1 VAGVDPQSIRLEVG
15 GTTYTVDNSGLV
27 YDSSNGK
34 LTWNCEKTD
43 PAPVTFAD
51 GQNVS
56 VRLLAAADYAGNSV
70 PDFPA
75 WSWTMDYSKDTRAP
89 QIAALSSTTH
99 KTYLWQRFEGS
110 TGQVR
115 KYGKKSSAQVEL
127 EASSADGTGQ
137 SAKVT
142 NAADGGNMAFYLVT
156 SSYSTAS
163 YPYLSFDYRISE
175 GTTVD
180 LFIYF
185 YNETL
190 AVQMTG
196 NAGGYSATIPGI
208 TADGQWHHCTYNLLD
223 PVATQRANQ
232 RGLGNYRT
240 VSYIGIMHRDGA
252 PLPAGAQV
260 NVDNVMLSAAG
271 PKAAT
276 FAWSATDT
284 TGIPAHS
291 YVLDQSPNTEADE
304 SGEGTEVQ
312 AQFSDL
318 PSGIHYL
325 HVRALDGA
333 GNWGPTNH
341 HAILVQ

>member
-1 VAGVDPQSIRLEVG
+1 V
-15 GTTYTVDNSGLV
+15 
-27 YDSSNGK
+27 
-34 LTWNCEKTD
+34 
-43 PAPVTFAD
+43 
-51 GQNVS
+51 
-56 VRLLAAADYAGNSV
+56 AAADYAGNSV
-70 PDFPA
+70 PGFPA
-75 WSWTMDYSKDTRAP
+75 WSWTMDYSKDTQPPTLAS
-89 QIAALSSTTH
+89 LSSPTH
-99 KTYLWQRFEGS
+99 STYLWQRFESGAE
-110 TGQVR
+110 QVQ
-115 KYGKKSSAQVEL
+115 KYGSSSSAQVEL

-137 SAKVT
+137 SARVT
-142 NAADGGNMAFYLVT
+142 NAADGGNLAFYLVT

-190 AVQMTG
+190 ALQMTG
-196 NAGGYSATIPGI
+196 NAGGYSDAIPDVK
-208 TADGQWHHCTYNLLD
+208 ADGQWHRCTVNLNQ
-223 PVATQRANQ
+223 VTTQRASQ
-232 RGLGNYRT
+232 RGLGEYHT
-240 VSYIGIMHRDGA
+240 VSYIGILHRDSA
-252 PLPAGAQV
+252 ALPAGAQM

-284 TGIPAHS
+284 TGIPAYS

-318 PSGIHYL
+318 PSGVHYL